1 TSLTASS
8 HGRLTGSVLAW
19 PSRAAPPVDGGRG
32 GRMPVYEY
40 KARDRTGKLIAAT
53 MEAASERDV
62 AASLRQKG
70 YFISEIKAPKS
81 GLNAEIKL
89 PKWLDIG
96 SVPNTRDITIFS
108 RQFATVINAGLPVV
122 QSLSILQR
130 QAEKQGLKDALKRVR
145 EDVETGQNLSDALA
159 KHPRLFNKL
168 YIYLV
173 RAGEVSGNLDCILE
187 RFDTYMEK
195 QAALRGKFR
204 TALTSPTVVLVIALA
219 VTWFLLTGIVPQ
231 FAQILDQLG
240 GELPVITRALIAISD
255 FLRFQW
261 WLLAIIIVAGIV
273 GLIMFRRT
281 PNGRRAIDRLLLRTP
296 VVGTLV
302 QKSAIASFSNT
313 FGLLLRSGVN
323 IIESIDITKGT
334 AGNAIVEDILTET
347 KEAVQRG
354 EQISTTLTKY
364 PRVFPPMV
372 SSMVAIGEETG
383 AVDSMLQ
390 KVADFYEREVDEAV
404 ESLTAALEPALIV
417 FLGVI
422 VGFIVAGMFLPMFS
436 IIGQLSS

>member
-1 TSLTASS
+1 
-8 HGRLTGSVLAW
+8 
-19 PSRAAPPVDGGRG
+19 
-32 GRMPVYEY
+32 MPVYEY

-173 RAGEVSGNLDCILE
+173 RAGEVSGNLDGILE
-187 RFDTYMEK
+187 RIATYMEK
-195 QAALRGKFR
+195 QAALRGKIR
-204 TALTSPTVVLVIALA
+204 TALTYPTVVLVIALA

-436 IIGQLSS
+436 IIGQLSQ

>member
-1 TSLTASS
+1 
-8 HGRLTGSVLAW
+8 
-19 PSRAAPPVDGGRG
+19 
-32 GRMPVYEY
+32 MPVYEY

-62 AASLRQKG
+62 AAALRQKG

-96 SVPNTRDITIFS
+96 SIPNARDITIFS

-130 QAEKQGLKDALKRVR
+130 QAEKQGLKDALRRVR
-145 EDVETGQNLSDALA
+145 EDVETGLNLSDALA

-173 RAGEVSGNLDCILE
+173 RAGEVSGNLDGILE
-187 RFDTYMEK
+187 RIATYMEK
-195 QAALRGKFR
+195 QAALRGKIR
-204 TALTSPTVVLVIALA
+204 TALTYPTVVLVIALA

-261 WLLAIIIVAGIV
+261 WLLALIIVAAVV
-273 GLIMFRRT
+273 GLVLFRRT
-281 PNGRRAIDRLLLRTP
+281 PNGRRVIDRFLLRTP
-296 VVGTLV
+296 VIGTLV
-302 QKSAIASFSNT
+302 QKTAIASFSNT

-354 EQISTTLTKY
+354 EQISTTLQKY

-436 IIGQLSS
+436 IIGQLSQ

>member
-1 TSLTASS
+1 
-8 HGRLTGSVLAW
+8 
-19 PSRAAPPVDGGRG
+19 
-32 GRMPVYEY
+32 MPVFEY
-40 KARDRTGKLIAAT
+40 KARDRMGKAIVAT

-62 AASLRQKG
+62 AAALRQKNL
-70 YFISEIKAPKS
+70 FITEINAPKS
-81 GLNAEIKL
+81 GLNADIKL
-89 PKWLDIG
+89 PKWMDIG
-96 SVPNTRDITIFS
+96 SIPGVRDITIFS

-122 QSLSILQR
+122 QSLAILQR
-130 QAEKQGLKDALKRVR
+130 QADKEGLKDALKKVR
-145 EDVETGQNLSDALA
+145 EDVETGLQLSDALA

-173 RAGEVSGNLDCILE
+173 RAGEVSGNLDGILD
-187 RFDTYMEK
+187 RIAAYMEK
-195 QAALRGKFR
+195 QAALRGKIK
-204 TALTSPTVVLVIALA
+204 TALTYPTVVLVIALA

-240 GELPVITRALIAISD
+240 GELPVITKALITISD
-255 FLRFQW
+255 FLRYQW
-261 WLLAIIIVAGIV
+261 YILIGLIVALVLGI
-273 GLIMFRRT
+273 GFFYRT
-281 PNGRRAIDRLLLRTP
+281 KNGRRVIDRFMLRTP
-296 VVGTLV
+296 VLGTLI

-323 IIESIDITKGT
+323 IIESIEITKGT
-334 AGNAIVEDILTET
+334 AGNAVVEDILDET
-347 KEAVQRG
+347 KDAVQRG
-354 EQISTTLTKY
+354 EQISTTLMKY

-383 AVDSMLQ
+383 AVDAMLQ

-404 ESLTAALEPALIV
+404 DSLTAALEPMLIV

-422 VGFIVAGMFLPMFS
+422 VGFIVAGMFMPMFS